1 MRDSELQ
8 LDGARSSGD
17 FQKAYSL
24 FQKGDYDEAIA
35 LYEQGLES
43 NPDKTAYYDLG
54 LVYQAKDDV
63 VKAAQ
68 SVTEAI
74 KLDKLYHEA
83 FAFLGDLYRSK
94 RQGFPAIE
102 AYGQAVAIN
111 PQNLDYKQKL
121 IDVAAAFKFKRANPN
136 LKGVLIEC
144 MEDDLVD
151 MQHFGSA
158 WLSLITKDAS
168 VGPFYKLSKCKS
180 YKAFKKNISSFPN
193 CDGLIDPF
201 FLTGFGKFIVPN
213 VVFEMWCRYLRRYL
227 LEAVV
232 EGRQIFSD
240 PEDIDLI
247 TCALSRYCFFTDYIM
262 QTREEEVPLLDELRK
277 RVISSNTPKL
287 HELACLG
294 CYEHIHFLESA
305 AEIAANL
312 QGGEHVSQIPKSQ
325 IESYLRQQEIKS
337 DLKSITSIQDET
349 SEIVKEQYEMFPYPR
364 WVVPAKDL
372 INEEIEGYLKN
383 DKVQILNAGCG
394 TGKEA
399 IQLSYVFPNAEITA
413 IDLSQTSLAYAKLKA
428 EELGRDNIIFMQG
441 DIMELDDV
449 DRKFDYITSAGVL
462 HHMKDPLAGWRV
474 LCGLLKPNGLMR
486 IALYS
491 RHARWAIN
499 DVRKVINKKGIGA
512 DSQSIKDFREHI
524 RDHVKYKSVKSVEM
538 LFDYYNLPE
547 CRDLLFHVQEHQYD
561 LPLVKQQLDELGL
574 EFLQFHLSEDNI
586 NKYKKHNPQDENATD
601 LDLWDEWE
609 TRNPDLFISMYAFW
623 CRKT

>member
-8 LDGARSSGD
+8 LGGTGSSGD

-83 FAFLGDLYRSK
+83 FALLGDLYRSK

-151 MQHFGSA
+151 MQYFGSA
-158 WLSLITKDAS
+158 WLSLITKDAA

-180 YKAFKKNISSFPN
+180 YKAFKKNISSFPS

-213 VVFEMWCRYLRRYL
+213 VVFEMWCRHLRRYL

-247 TCALSRYCFFTDYIM
+247 TCALSRYCFFT
-262 QTREEEVPLLDELRK
+262 
-277 RVISSNTPKL
+277 
-287 HELACLG
+287 
-294 CYEHIHFLESA
+294 F
-305 AEIAANL
+305 
-312 QGGEHVSQIPKSQ
+312 
-325 IESYLRQQEIKS
+325 
-337 DLKSITSIQDET
+337 
-349 SEIVKEQYEMFPYPR
+349 
-364 WVVPAKDL
+364 
-372 INEEIEGYLKN
+372 
-383 DKVQILNAGCG
+383 
-394 TGKEA
+394 
-399 IQLSYVFPNAEITA
+399 
-413 IDLSQTSLAYAKLKA
+413 
-428 EELGRDNIIFMQG
+428 
-441 DIMELDDV
+441 
-449 DRKFDYITSAGVL
+449 
-462 HHMKDPLAGWRV
+462 
-474 LCGLLKPNGLMR
+474 
-486 IALYS
+486 
-491 RHARWAIN
+491 
-499 DVRKVINKKGIGA
+499 
-512 DSQSIKDFREHI
+512 
-524 RDHVKYKSVKSVEM
+524 
-538 LFDYYNLPE
+538 
-547 CRDLLFHVQEHQYD
+547 
-561 LPLVKQQLDELGL
+561 
-574 EFLQFHLSEDNI
+574 
-586 NKYKKHNPQDENATD
+586 
-601 LDLWDEWE
+601 
-609 TRNPDLFISMYAFW
+609 
-623 CRKT
+623 